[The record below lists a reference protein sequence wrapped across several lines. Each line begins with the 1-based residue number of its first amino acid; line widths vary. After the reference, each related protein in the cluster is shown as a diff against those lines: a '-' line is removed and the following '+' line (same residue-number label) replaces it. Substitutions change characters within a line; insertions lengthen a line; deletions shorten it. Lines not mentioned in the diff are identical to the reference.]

1 MPALRLATVGGSRMK
16 ASVAHP
22 ADHLVAVVLLGEQ
35 PEGGLDH
42 STTQPEHQVEGA
54 LLLDVVV
61 GEGPA
66 VLELLPS
73 KDQPLLIRGNPLLVL
88 DLRLHILNGVGR
100 LHLQGDGLARQG
112 LHKDLHDDQPAGS
125 AIKTWSF

>member
-1 MPALRLATVGGSRMK
+1 MK

-42 STTQPEHQVEGA
+42 SSTQPEHQVEGA

-66 VLELLPS
+66 VLKLLAGE
-73 KDQPLLIRGNPLLVL
+73 DQPLLVRGDALLVL
-88 DLRLHILNGVGR
+88 GERVRNLK
-100 LHLQGDGLARQG
+100 LQGVFFY
-112 LHKDLHDDQPAGS
+112 
-125 AIKTWSF
+125 WSP

>member
-1 MPALRLATVGGSRMK
+1 MK

-42 STTQPEHQVEGA
+42 STTQPEHQVESA

-61 GEGPA
+61 REGPA
-66 VLELLPS
+66 VLQLLTS
-73 KDQPLLIRGNPLLVL
+73 EDEPLLVGRDPFL
-88 DLRLHILNGVGR
+88 VLNNTNV
-100 LHLQGDGLARQG
+100 
-112 LHKDLHDDQPAGS
+112 DQFPRM
-125 AIKTWSF
+125 K

>member
-1 MPALRLATVGGSRMK
+1 MPTLRLATVGGSRMK

-73 KDQPLLIRGNPLLVL
+73 KDQPLLIRRNPLLVL
-88 DLRLHILNGVGR
+88 DLRLHILNGVR
-100 LHLQGDGLARQG
+100 WL
-112 LHKDLHDDQPAGS
+112 DLEMRTTH
-125 AIKTWSF
+125 F

>member
-1 MPALRLATVGGSRMK
+1 MK

-61 GEGPA
+61 REGPA
-66 VLELLPS
+66 ILKLLSS
-73 KDQPLLIRGNPLLVL
+73 KDQSLLIWRDTFLVL
-88 DLRLHILNGVGR
+88 E
-100 LHLQGDGLARQG
+100 
-112 LHKDLHDDQPAGS
+112 K
-125 AIKTWSF
+125 